1 MARKGNQQKQG
12 FNNHLANSRK
22 GFSDSV
28 SGFPDKRERS
38 IASETDVIT
47 GEELLNGNLPSVS
60 LTQELNSTPQPEEK
74 MKSKHKYRKSLKK
87 EKQDV
92 VASTVTEHAEPA
104 SSYAGKHDNHPHT
117 TEDLELREGK
127 ETPPCNNHGSEDPN
141 SRSSSSVEGLCTTRQ
156 NAEHSIK
163 VVFRYLGTLALSLS
177 KSCIEWLE
185 RRKPLLRH
193 IKSIISN
200 ASEYAR
206 KKVEQAYPVALK
218 WIMHFGNILLLLSM
232 VWLDCSLRGMG
243 SFLCMGTASLFSIVW
258 WGVLSLIAVSKLKF
272 LLILAAVSVIGLLS
286 GFVIAILA
294 LSIIGLAFLW
304 IYGRFF
310 IAIPV
315 ILCGGVLFRLS
326 HERIAVFIMTLYSVY
341 CGRTYVG
348 WLGLLLG
355 LNLSFIS
362 SDVLIF
368 FLKNNLNEQGR
379 PDSFPEQTAGV
390 SADVGGG
397 LPADHSAGIPSTSG
411 SDSEMTSENEVIRLL
426 NCADHYSALGLSR
439 FQNVDVSIL
448 KREYRKKAM
457 LVHPDKNMGNERA
470 AEAFKKLQNAYEVL
484 LDSFKRK
491 TYDDELRREELINYI
506 RSFQNTSQK
515 NRGHR
520 FGHSEAV
527 GEDPLG
533 ESKRITCKKCG
544 KFHLWICTDR
554 VKHKA
559 RWCQECKDFHQAK
572 DGDGWVEQTSQPFF
586 FGLLLKVDT
595 PSAYVCADNKIYDA
609 TEWYTCQGM
618 RCPAN
623 SHKPSF
629 HVNTNMTL
637 KSSNGKRG
645 SSSGH
650 RGGMPNPNLEETM
663 TEEEF
668 VEWLQNAV
676 QAGVFNSFTG
686 TGSSTSQSPGTES
699 GNSCKGS
706 GGSGNKKKKKG
717 KKQW

>member
-1 MARKGNQQKQG
+1 M
-12 FNNHLANSRK
+12 
-22 GFSDSV
+22 
-28 SGFPDKRERS
+28 
-38 IASETDVIT
+38 VIYQVC
-47 GEELLNGNLPSVS
+47 L

-104 SSYAGKHDNHPHT
+104 NSYAGKHDNHPHT

-232 VWLDCSLRGMG
+232 VCEQIKVSIDSGKNP
-243 SFLCMGTASLFSIVW
+243 SFSSWDQEMTLCLE
-258 WGVLSLIAVSKLKF
+258 
-272 LLILAAVSVIGLLS
+272 AAVSVIGLLS

-294 LSIIGLAFLW
+294 LSIIGLTFLW

-439 FQNVDVSIL
+439 FQNVD
-448 KREYRKKAM
+448 AM

-595 PSAYVCADNKIYDA
+595 PSAYVCSDNKIYDA